1 MQHYI
6 YCNDALLAGAFARSN
21 KMMRFI
27 DSKYNKVIE
36 RSRKLKKRVVFF
48 SGNSIEELL
57 VKIGEDL

>member
-1 MQHYI
+1 MVVIKTDYMAHAQWY
-6 YCNDALLAGAFARSN
+6 
-21 KMMRFI
+21 
-27 DSKYNKVIE
+27 KVIE